1 MSCCPFSTPTRC
13 IPVASLPWGRQP
25 IDQVKAPPRPHGCQR
40 SRHKRPHAG
49 PPPAPL
55 AVIRLGQPLLP
66 ALVYE
71 DASPG
76 GRETSSGRH
85 CRFDTP
91 HRPAERQRLSGHAR
105 SGVTWQQSRQKN
117 PLVVPD
123 WQTPS
128 GLRRPPCAARPG
140 RRCRP
145 ALSGGCQTRP
155 EQRRSR
161 SIAARASWRSS
172 PAPTSCR
179 GGW

>member
-76 GRETSSGRH
+76 GRETRSGRTGGTKSFVVKSGVAISA
-85 CRFDTP
+85 CL
-91 HRPAERQRLSGHAR
+91 PALCGLLHPWR
-105 SGVTWQQSRQKN
+105 SGSQHSD
-117 PLVVPD
+117 LS
-123 WQTPS
+123 TPS
-128 GLRRPPCAARPG
+128 
-140 RRCRP
+140 
-145 ALSGGCQTRP
+145 T
-155 EQRRSR
+155 
-161 SIAARASWRSS
+161 
-172 PAPTSCR
+172 
-179 GGW
+179 